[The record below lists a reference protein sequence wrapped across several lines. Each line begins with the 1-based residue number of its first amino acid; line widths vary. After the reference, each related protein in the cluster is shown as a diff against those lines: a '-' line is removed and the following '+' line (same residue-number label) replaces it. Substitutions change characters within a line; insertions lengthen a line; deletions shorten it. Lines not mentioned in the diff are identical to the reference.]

1 MECAEEKPPEKFR
14 FTEGEKRVYRPRE
27 KISVSEWAE
36 KYRVIT
42 RGPAGGK
49 WRNSFTP
56 YATEPMD
63 TIGLPWVR
71 KIILCWAP
79 QTGKTSVALN
89 HLLYTIDVDPG
100 PAFYILPDEKL
111 SKRVCKRTI
120 IPTIRQTPRVA
131 ALLSPRAEDVSRL
144 HVGFT
149 NGADLMVGWASSAS
163 QLASE
168 SIRYLYCDELGKWPE
183 FSGKEADPLSLAEV
197 RATVYGLSSKEIYFS
212 TPNVS
217 GDSFDKLMQN
227 DPDETRRYHA
237 RCPFCGQMQLMDLS
251 RIHWQGK
258 KDHREVLRLKLG
270 RYACEKCGFDWDDFA
285 RNRAVLDGEW
295 RAENP
300 VDRPGC
306 VLFGPLES
314 WYSPMVSLSRPAAAF
329 LKSKED
335 RSKLMAFTTQHQAQP
350 WREAVSTKGEA
361 DILRHKITLPPGIA
375 PEWAV
380 ALTAG
385 IDVQQRGFWF
395 VVRAWGPD
403 LSSHLVLYGHL
414 SSFDEVESLVFD
426 TTFPIEG
433 SGESLAIWRAA
444 IDTGGFKGLNDDELT
459 RTEEIYE
466 FCRAKGK
473 GVIFACKGA
482 SRPQFAR
489 VMPPRPLDVMP
500 HSKKLIRG
508 GLELRLIDVNE
519 FKKTFHWRLTRRA
532 SHTDEAGR
540 QIPGESQRITLHA
553 ETGIDYAQQILA
565 EELRRTRGG
574 KVEWVQIRRDNH
586 LLDCENLAAACADNG
601 WQPCLQLM
609 ARHSA
614 ARLKAQSKPAQ
625 ASNQEPPKENPA
637 DFIQQRMAARRRR
650 RPTGGWMDMG

>member
-1 MECAEEKPPEKFR
+1 MRA
-14 FTEGEKRVYRPRE
+14 RE
-27 KISVSEWAE
+27 KISVSQWAE

-49 WRNSFTP
+49 WRNAFTP
-56 YATEPMD
+56 YCTEPMD
-63 TIGLPWVR
+63 TIGLPYVR

-89 HLLYTIDVDPG
+89 HLLYTVDVDPG

-111 SKRVCKRTI
+111 ARRVCKRTLI
-120 IPTIRQTPRVA
+120 TTIRATPRIA

-168 SIRYLYCDELGKWPE
+168 SIRYLYADELGKWPD

-197 RATVYGLSSKEIYFS
+197 RATVYGLNSKELYFS

-217 GDSFDKLMQN
+217 GDSFDKLMRH
-227 DPDETRRYHA
+227 DPDEVRRYHA
-237 RCPFCGQMQLMDLS
+237 RCPFCGELQLMDFK

-258 KDHREVLRLKLG
+258 RDHREVLRLKLG
-270 RYACEKCGFDWDDFA
+270 RYTCEKCGMDWDDYA
-285 RNRAVLDGEW
+285 RNRAVLDGQW
-295 RAENP
+295 RADHP
-300 VDRPGC
+300 VERPAC

-335 RSKLMAFTTQHQAQP
+335 RSKLMAFVTQHQAQP
-350 WREAVSTKGEA
+350 WREAVTNKGEA
-361 DILRHKITLPPGIA
+361 DILKHKIELPPGVV
-375 PEWAV
+375 PDWAV

-414 SSFDEVESLVFD
+414 QTFEEVDALVFD
-426 TTFPIEG
+426 TTFPREAAG
-433 SGESLAIWRAA
+433 DPLRIWRAA
-444 IDTGGFKGLNDDELT
+444 MDTGGFRGDDADGVT

-466 FCRAKGK
+466 FIRAKGR
-473 GVIFACKGA
+473 GVIFAVKGA
-482 SRPQFAR
+482 SRKQMVR
-489 VMPPRPLDVMP
+489 VMPPKPLDRMP
-500 HSKKLIRG
+500 NRNRLIRG
-508 GLELRLIDVNE
+508 GLELRMLDTDDL
-519 FKKTFHWRLTRRA
+519 KKLFHWRLSRLGARV
-532 SHTDEAGR
+532 DQAGLEL
-540 QIPGESQRITLHA
+540 PAESQRITLHS
-553 ETGIDYAQQILA
+553 ETGLDYASQILA
-565 EELRRTRGG
+565 EELRRTRAG
-574 KVEWVQIRRDNH
+574 KMEWVSVRTSNH
-586 LLDCENLAAACADNG
+586 LLDAEIYAAACADNS
-601 WQPCLQLM
+601 WQPALQIM
-609 ARHSA
+609 ARHWIKRRDLQGKA
-614 ARLKAQSKPAQ
+614 DPAPAGGDNQPKAQPA
-625 ASNQEPPKENPA
+625 AP
-637 DFIQQRMAARRRR
+637 DLVQQRFLARRGATPR
-650 RPTGGWMDMG
+650 GWMDVS